1 MRILSIAR
9 AALAALVMTVGVGVA
24 SKAHADSGRVY
35 ISVIKGGW
43 VIGASAGSGTLTY
56 KGRKYPLTVGGV
68 SWGLVFGGAKTDLVG
83 TVRNIRRPSDIAGVY
98 GAAGA
103 GVAIGP
109 AGGRVVELANE
120 KGAVLS
126 LRGRQVGLMADIDL
140 SGMAIGIQ

>member
-1 MRILSIAR
+1 MQISKIRFAVLAF
-9 AALAALVMTVGVGVA
+9 AALALVGFMTPA
-24 SKAHADSGRVY
+24 RADSGRVY

-56 KGRKYPLTVGGV
+56 RGRRYPLSVGGV

-103 GVAIGP
+103 GVAIGT
-109 AGGRVVELANE
+109 AGGRVIELVNE

-126 LRGRQVGLMADIDL
+126 LRGRQVGLMADVDL
-140 SGMAIGIQ
+140 SGMAIGLR